1 MSISSEI
8 RIDGGNLSHT
18 IKIMFKTQG
27 RQSKGQHK
35 IDDHQEHRDK
45 QALVRPSPAAPL
57 REANCV
63 PECPQGPAIPSH
75 NPLDQVKTIELEL
88 DEAVVEVKQ
97 YKGFGEF
104 DKVDEE
110 IAKNT
115 QDKEAD
121 ETKLNAEYTLT
132 TNTGV
137 KNKIPN

>member
-1 MSISSEI
+1 M
-8 RIDGGNLSHT
+8 
-18 IKIMFKTQG
+18 
-27 RQSKGQHK
+27 
-35 IDDHQEHRDK
+35 
-45 QALVRPSPAAPL
+45 
-57 REANCV
+57 
-63 PECPQGPAIPSH
+63 
-75 NPLDQVKTIELEL
+75 KTIELEL

-97 YKGFGEF
+97 HKGFGEF

-132 TNTGV
+132 TNTCV